1 MKRRRLFVAWCAAG
15 LCGAGLGCADT
26 QQDRVVVPLQ
36 VMGTGV
42 PARFETSRGVS
53 VALDRADL
61 AFGPFYLCAS
71 TEAGESCETARAEW
85 LESAVIDT
93 LDPTPRDVG
102 ELSAVN
108 GPYRSFM
115 YDLGI
120 ASLLTQND
128 AVVLDAAEQLGDV
141 SVVLE
146 GRVDLGSGDVPFSIA
161 LPIAR
166 TKDNERGVP
175 VVRVRASTSTRH
187 AITSADTALS
197 VRFDP
202 RPWITG
208 IDFANVCSD
217 ADACI
222 DLAPESQAARAV
234 RNALTA
240 GAPPELTWNP
250 NE

>member
-1 MKRRRLFVAWCAAG
+1 MKCLGRLGVLVLA
-15 LCGAGLGCADT
+15 LCGLGCADT
-26 QQDRVVVPLQ
+26 QQDRVVVPFQ
-36 VMGTGV
+36 VAGSDV

-71 TEAGESCETARAEW
+71 TEAGDACETARAEW
-85 LESAVIDT
+85 LDSAVVDT
-93 LDPTPRDVG
+93 LDPTAFEVG

-120 ASLLTQND
+120 ASLLTTKE
-128 AVVLDAAEQLGDV
+128 ALVLDAAEQLGDV

-146 GRVDLGSGDVPFSIA
+146 GRVDLDSGETPFSIA

-166 TKDNERGVP
+166 TADNEIGVP
-175 VVRVRASTSTRH
+175 VVRVRAEPSARH
-187 AITSADTALS
+187 VITPADAALQ

-202 RPWITG
+202 RAWIANV
-208 IDFANVCSD
+208 DFASVC
-217 ADACI
+217 ADRAACT
-222 DLAPESQAARAV
+222 DLAPNSQAGRAV

-240 GAPPELTWNP
+240 GTPPALEWNP
-250 NE
+250 

>member
-1 MKRRRLFVAWCAAG
+1 MKRLRLVVAWCVAAA
-15 LCGAGLGCADT
+15 CVAGFGCVDT
-26 QQDRVVVPLQ
+26 QQDRVVVPLRAA
-36 VMGTGV
+36 GSDV

-71 TEAGESCETARAEW
+71 TEAGEACDTARAEW
-85 LESAVIDT
+85 LGSAVIDT
-93 LDPTPRDVG
+93 LDPAPFDVG

-120 ASLLTQND
+120 VSLLTRND
-128 AVVLDAAEQLGDV
+128 AVVFDAAEQLGDV

-166 TKDNERGVP
+166 TADNEQGVP
-175 VVRVRASTSTRH
+175 VVRVRAEPSMH
-187 AITSADTALS
+187 HEITPADTALQ

-202 RPWITG
+202 RPWVTS
-208 IDFANVCSD
+208 IDFTSLC
-217 ADACI
+217 ADAAACTDI
-222 DLAPESQAARAV
+222 APSSQGARAV

-240 GAPPELTWNP
+240 GTPPALEWNP
-250 NE
+250 